1 GRLAPRVAGRRHSRD
16 SRSESPTNRVAIMS
30 LHNCR
35 VVLVGTRIAA
45 NLGAVARVM
54 RNLGMEDLALV
65 APEAEVNDPRRRL
78 LATRAEDIL
87 DRARVVPDLGAAVA
101 DCVLVVGTSA
111 RTGGLFRRQSVGTP
125 EEILPRLLLPPL
137 TQGPVALVFGPEPSG
152 LSNDEVARCHCLI
165 HIPTA
170 EGHPALNLA
179 QAVAICLYELRR
191 AWLARTAAPPPA
203 TPPATFA
210 AQEQMFEQLRAA
222 LEEIHFLY
230 GPKAEALMHALR
242 HLIGRA
248 GPTEMEVKLLLGL
261 ARQIRWFAAH
271 GREEAPPE
279 SPSQR

>member
-1 GRLAPRVAGRRHSRD
+1 VGQDSNPDILTCQDWNPDPQPGTAG
-16 SRSESPTNRVAIMS
+16 TRVAIMS

-54 RNLGMEDLALV
+54 RNLGLEDLALV
-65 APEAEVNDPRRRL
+65 APEAELNDPRGRL
-78 LATRAEDIL
+78 LATHAEDIL
-87 DRARVVPDLGAAVA
+87 DRARVVPDLGAAVG

-111 RTGGLFRRQSVGTP
+111 RIGGLFRRQRVGTP
-125 EEILPRLLLPPL
+125 EEILPRLLPPL
-137 TQGPVALVFGPEPSG
+137 AQGPVALVFGPEPSG
-152 LSNDEVARCHCLI
+152 LSNDEVARCHYLI

-170 EGHPALNLA
+170 EGHRALNLA
-179 QAVAICLYELRR
+179 QAVGICLYELRR
-191 AWLARTAAPPPA
+191 AWLARTEAPPPA
-203 TPPATFA
+203 PLPAAFA
-210 AQEQMFEQLRAA
+210 AQEQMFERLRAA

-271 GREEAPPE
+271 GHEKTPPE
-279 SPSQR
+279 STS